1 VVKRTFDRDRHPENP
16 LPARKVPIYVGRVLT
31 DEQINE
37 FAERGFVLVPQ
48 VVQGDVLARAGR
60 RIDEVAAADPPP
72 ADKAGSHFYFL
83 ETKDEPALLA
93 PLTGSPLTADTAFG
107 LAEELAGAGT
117 LETPWQVQV
126 ALNIPPYS
134 HRPGAPHIDA
144 ANAEPTG
151 EPIRGT
157 FTLLAGILMTD
168 QLTEN
173 SGNLWV
179 WPGTHL
185 RHAAYFRDHGP
196 HRFCAYPPI
205 DLPEP
210 EQVKGRAG
218 DLLLAHYLLGHN
230 IGGNDQSEQTRR
242 ALYFRISNV
251 DHGSHRS
258 EFLQDPWLD
267 YQPIRSRAGGPSSA
281 PVHGSGARDS

>member
-1 VVKRTFDRDRHPENP
+1 M
-16 LPARKVPIYVGRVLT
+16 LSLYVDQVLA

-37 FAERGFVLVPQ
+37 FVERGFVLVPQ
-48 VVQGDVLARAGR
+48 VVQGDVLAQASR
-60 RIDEVAAADPPP
+60 RVDKVVAADPPP
-72 ADKAGSHFYFL
+72 ADKRGSHFYFL
-83 ETKDEPALLA
+83 EAKDEPALLA
-93 PLTGSPLTADTAFG
+93 PLTGSPALG

-117 LETPWQVQV
+117 LEIPRQVQV

-134 HRPGAPHIDA
+134 HRPGIPHIDA
-144 ANAEPTG
+144 ANTEPTG

-185 RHAAYFRDHGP
+185 AHAAYFRDRGP
-196 HRFCAYPPI
+196 HLFCAYPPI
-205 DLPEP
+205 DLPAP

-230 IGGNDQSEQTRR
+230 IGGNYESGRTRR
-242 ALYFRISNV
+242 ALYFRISSA
-251 DHGSHRS
+251 DHASHRR

-267 YQPIRSRAGGPSSA
+267 YQPIGLPERESQWLA
-281 PVHGSGARDS
+281 PAPI

>member
-1 VVKRTFDRDRHPENP
+1 
-16 LPARKVPIYVGRVLT
+16 VLT
-31 DEQINE
+31 DEQVNE

-48 VVQGDVLARAGR
+48 VVQGDVLARAAQ
-60 RIDEVAAADPPP
+60 RIDEIVTADPPG
-72 ADKAGSHFYFL
+72 ADKRGSHFYFL
-83 ETKDEPALLA
+83 ETKAEPSLMA
-93 PLTGSPLTADTAFG
+93 PLGRTDAFS

-117 LETPWQVQV
+117 LEMPWQVQV
-126 ALNIPPYS
+126 ALNVPPYS
-134 HRPGAPHIDA
+134 HRPGIPHIDA
-144 ANAEPTG
+144 GNAEPTA
-151 EPIRGT
+151 EPVLST

-185 RHAAYFRDHGP
+185 SHAAYFRDHGP
-196 HRFCAYPPI
+196 QTFCAYPPI
-205 DLPEP
+205 GLPEP

-230 IGGNDQSEQTRR
+230 IGGNYESGQTRR
-242 ALYFRISNV
+242 ALYFRVSAK
-251 DHGSHRS
+251 DHESHRD

-267 YQPIRSRAGGPSSA
+267 YGPIRSRPAVSA
-281 PVHGSGARDS
+281 APHASG

>member
-1 VVKRTFDRDRHPENP
+1 MRREIP
-16 LPARKVPIYVGRVLT
+16 LPRRMPSLYVDRVLT

-48 VVQGDVLARAGR
+48 VVPGGVLARAAQ
-60 RIDEVAAADPPP
+60 RIDEVVAADPPA
-72 ADKAGSHFYFL
+72 ADKHGSHFYFL
-83 ETKDEPALLA
+83 ETKAEPALMA
-93 PLTGSPLTADTAFG
+93 PLARTAAFR

-117 LETPWQVQV
+117 LEIPWQVQI

-134 HRPGAPHIDA
+134 HRPGIPHIDA
-144 ANAEPTG
+144 RNPEPTG
-151 EPIRGT
+151 DPVSGT

-185 RHAAYFRDHGP
+185 SHAKYFRDHGL
-196 HRFCAYPPI
+196 RQFCAYPPI
-205 DLPEP
+205 GLPEP

-230 IGGNDQSEQTRR
+230 IGGNYESGQTRR
-242 ALYFRISNV
+242 ALYYRIGTK
-251 DHGSHRS
+251 DHSSHRN

-267 YQPIRSRAGGPSSA
+267 YGPIRSQPAA
-281 PVHGSGARDS
+281 PTAPHASG

>member
-1 VVKRTFDRDRHPENP
+1 M
-16 LPARKVPIYVGRVLT
+16 LT
-31 DEQINE
+31 DEQVNE
-37 FAERGFVLVPQ
+37 FTERGFILIPR
-48 VVQGDVLARAGR
+48 VVQGDVLDQAAR
-60 RIDEVAAADPPP
+60 RIDEVIAADPPD
-72 ADKAGSHFYFL
+72 AGKRGSHFYFL
-83 ETKDEPALLA
+83 EAKDEPALIA
-93 PLTGSPLTADTAFG
+93 PLTGSAAFG
-107 LAEELAGAGT
+107 LAAELTGTGT

-134 HRPGAPHIDA
+134 HRPGGPHIDA
-144 ANAEPTG
+144 SNGEPTG
-151 EPIRGT
+151 EPIRDT

-185 RHAAYFRDHGP
+185 AHAAYFRDHGP
-196 HRFCAYPPI
+196 HLFCAYPPV

-230 IGGNDQSEQTRR
+230 IGGNYESEQTRR
-242 ALYFRISNV
+242 ALYFRISAV
-251 DHGSHRS
+251 DHASHRS

-267 YQPIRSRAGGPSSA
+267 YQPIRSQPAAPPTPSASIDLSAAG
-281 PVHGSGARDS
+281 

>member
-1 VVKRTFDRDRHPENP
+1 MP
-16 LPARKVPIYVGRVLT
+16 LRPRVPALYVHLVLT
-31 DEQINE
+31 DEQING

-48 VVQGDVLARAGR
+48 VVPGDVLAEASR
-60 RIDEVAAADPPP
+60 RIDQVTAADPPA
-72 ADKAGSHFYFL
+72 ADKRGHHFYFL

-93 PLTGSPLTADTAFG
+93 PLTGSPAFG

-117 LETPWQVQV
+117 LEIPWQVQV
-126 ALNIPPYS
+126 ALNIPPFA
-134 HRPGAPHIDA
+134 HRPGIPHIDA
-144 ANAEPTG
+144 GNAEPVD
-151 EPIRGT
+151 EPVDGT

-185 RHAAYFRDHGP
+185 AHAAYFRDHGP
-196 HRFCAYPPI
+196 HLFCAYPPI
-205 DLPEP
+205 ELPEP
-210 EQVKGRAG
+210 EQVTGRAG

-230 IGGNDQSEQTRR
+230 IGGNYESEQTRR
-242 ALYFRISNV
+242 ALYFRISAV
-251 DHGSHRS
+251 DHASHRS

-267 YQPIRSRAGGPSSA
+267 YQFQRA
-281 PVHGSGARDS
+281 